1 MKKLCATI
9 QPPQKENLHQWKNC
23 LERKNCCNT
32 KIAQAKE
39 GKKERKKELIFCKQK
54 KCTSELN

>member
-1 MKKLCATI
+1 VL
-9 QPPQKENLHQWKNC
+9 QSNPPKNKFAQVESC

-39 GKKERKKELIFCKQK
+39 GKKERKKEWIFGKQK
-54 KCTSELN
+54 KCASELN